1 MKRNYLLAPFALLA
15 GWLALALPLAPIIH
29 AAGVAPVVAGAGGTV
44 TGYVSNL
51 ASKNLLEGAKVELPQ
66 LGLIALTDNT
76 GRYTLAGVPA
86 GTHEVVAS
94 YLGLDPARGQV
105 TVSAGERS
113 VRNFDLTTE
122 IYRLQEFKVT
132 GEREGAA
139 AAITAQR
146 NAENVKNIVAM
157 DTFGN
162 LPNMNPG
169 EVAIRLPGVAGNL
182 DNEGN
187 VTNVMVRGMS
197 SALNSVTIDGGM
209 APSEGGMSR
218 SFPTS
223 FISGALFDQIEV
235 TKGLAPDKSAASMGG
250 TIDMKT
256 RSPLSMREKR
266 RFTYSF
272 SGRLAP
278 SFTEQIPL
286 REAHRFHPLLNVS
299 YQEVFDAFG
308 GERNLG
314 VSVTAFYSENVAG
327 YFNTIRDFQNT
338 TAQPAYIWDY
348 RTHDSYNNRKQ
359 GSMNVKLDYRL
370 APATKLSI
378 SALGN
383 NADEPYR
390 RVYEVRAYAAQTV
403 GTTGNAGILPG
414 YTNRITEVRA
424 ATGSTIDVTSSTFS
438 FYNRLRSI
446 NVGAEHAFDRLQ
458 IDYNGRY
465 SLAHINPASSNGG
478 VLINRIANVGWR
490 LDLTENERHPRFV
503 QTAGPDFTNPGNYR
517 PVNVSNR
524 NESNNLDIK
533 EAWGNM
539 KYQFPI
545 DVPTFLKT
553 GFNWRFQNVFNGTG
567 VRRWNYVGTAPLA
580 TDPSIVTYDMVKTGR
595 KIPLVETAA
604 HMTKEGPV
612 APALWSEDV
621 YYRESSL
628 YTGTRGVEETVS
640 AGYLMAQGKMGR
652 SGLLGRTTYLAGVRA
667 EKTETNSWGWV
678 RAHSGSTPAQQAA
691 DPLGSARRDYANTRR
706 ELEGSY
712 TKSFPSIH
720 LTHDVNR
727 NLKGRLSWSTG
738 FGRPALTNAL
748 PNESFSDTAQT
759 LTISNPSLLPQMATN
774 WDATLDYYFEPVGN
788 LSIGWFH
795 KQIKDYIVSG
805 INAGTVATGAS
816 NGYGG
821 EYGGY
826 TILTTA
832 NAGTAFVQGWEFS
845 YQQQFT
851 FLPGLL
857 KNLGFLANYTVLD
870 THGDFG
876 GRTNLTTGQIAG
888 FIPKT
893 ANVTLS
899 WRYRKFSSRVLINY
913 TSDGITSYTATSV
926 GRNLYRFESTRV
938 NVGLGYEVR
947 PGVSITCDVSNL
959 LNAPQEYYRGI
970 PEQLQRWTLTGTT
983 ISLGVSGRF

>member
-1 MKRNYLLAPFALLA
+1 MNGKNRIALLI
-15 GWLALALPLAPIIH
+15 GWLAIALVAFPILRAADVPAP
-29 AAGVAPVVAGAGGTV
+29 AANSSGLI
-44 TGYVSNL
+44 TGYVSNI
-51 ASKNLLEGAKVELPQ
+51 ATNNLLEGAKVEFPK
-66 LGLIALTDNT
+66 LGLSALTDNT
-76 GRYTLAGVPA
+76 GRYTLSGLPPGV
-86 GTHEVVAS
+86 HDVVAS
-94 YLGLDPARGQV
+94 YLGLDPWRGQV
-105 TVSAGERS
+105 TVLAGERT

-146 NAENVKNIVAM
+146 NAENLKNIVAM

-187 VTNVMVRGMS
+187 VTNVMVRGMG
-197 SALNSVTIDGGM
+197 SALNTVTIDGGM

-223 FISGALFDQIEV
+223 FISGALFDQIDV

-272 SGRLAP
+272 SGRTAP
-278 SFTEQIPL
+278 AFTEQVPL
-286 REAHRFHPLLNVS
+286 REAHRSHPLFNVS
-299 YQEVFDAFG
+299 YQEVFNAFG

-314 VSVTAFYSENVAG
+314 LSVTAFYSENVAG
-327 YFNTIRDFQNT
+327 FFNTIRDFQNT
-338 TAQPAYIWDY
+338 TSQPAYIWDY
-348 RTHDSYNNRKQ
+348 RTLDSYNNRKQ

-370 APATKLSI
+370 SPATKLSI

-390 RVYEVRAYAAQTV
+390 RTYEVRAYTTQSV
-403 GTTGNAGILPG
+403 GTTGTAGILPG
-414 YTNRITEVRA
+414 YTNRVTEVRPA
-424 ATGSTIDVTSSTFS
+424 AGSSIDVTSSTFS

-446 NVGAEHAFDRLQ
+446 NVGAEHAFDRWQ

-465 SLAHINPASSNGG
+465 SLAHINPSSSNGG
-478 VLINRIANVGWR
+478 VLINHLANVGWR

-503 QTAGPDFTNPGNYR
+503 QTAGPDMTNPGNYM
-517 PVNVSNR
+517 PTNVSNR

-533 EAWGNM
+533 EAWGNAR
-539 KYQFPI
+539 YQLPI
-545 DVPTFLKT
+545 EVPTFFKT
-553 GFNWRFQNVFNGTG
+553 GFNWRYQNVFNGTG
-567 VRRWNYVGTAPLA
+567 VRRWNYVGTRPLA
-580 TDPSIVTYDMVKTGR
+580 SDPSIVTYDMVKTGR
-595 KIPLVETAA
+595 KIPVWEAA
-604 HMTKEGPV
+604 AYMTKEGPV
-612 APALWSEDV
+612 TPALWSEDV
-621 YYRESSL
+621 YYRESNL
-628 YTGTRGVEETVS
+628 YIGTRAVEETVT

-652 SGLLGRTTYLAGVRA
+652 SGLLEHTGYLTGVRM
-667 EKTETNSWGWV
+667 EKTETHSWGWV
-678 RAHSGSTPAQQAA
+678 RAHAGSTTAQQLA
-691 DPLGSARRDYANTRR
+691 DPLGSVRRDYANTRR

-712 TKSFPSIH
+712 TKYFPSIH
-720 LTHDVNR
+720 LTHDVTR
-727 NLKGRLSWSTG
+727 NLRARLSWSTG
-738 FGRPALTNAL
+738 FGRPALSNAL
-748 PNESFSDTAQT
+748 PNETFSDSAQT
-759 LTISNPSLLPQMATN
+759 LTVSNPSLLPQMATN

-805 INAGTVATGAS
+805 INVGTVATGAN

-826 TILTTA
+826 TILTSA

-899 WRYRKFSSRVLINY
+899 WRYRKFSSRVLLNY
-913 TSDGITSYTATSV
+913 TGDGITSYTATSV

-938 NVGLGYEVR
+938 NVGLGYEIR
-947 PGVSITCDVSNL
+947 PGVSITCDLSNL
-959 LNAPQEYYRGI
+959 FNEPQKYYRGI
-970 PEQLQRWTLTGTT
+970 PDQLQRWTLTGTT
-983 ISLGVSGRF
+983 ITLGIAGRP